1 MTEQIGQFF
10 RSDGTL
16 ISIPIKSKKKIA
28 VLNLISAKLAPNLTY
43 SETQRNEIILNFH
56 EDTAAIR
63 RYMIEYRILDRDNK
77 SNYWLK

>member
-1 MTEQIGQFF
+1 MIEQIDQFF

-16 ISIPIKSKKKIA
+16 ISIPTKSKKKIA
-28 VLNLISAKLAPNLTY
+28 VLNIISAKLAPNLTY
-43 SETQRNEIILNFH
+43 SETQINEIILNFH